1 MSINNK
7 RNADI
12 RQAIKDA
19 GLFIYEVAELF
30 GVAESTFLRWLH
42 STLPE
47 DKRKTILERIKA
59 NARKGGDD
67 R

>member
-1 MSINNK
+1 MSISTR

-47 DKRKTILERIKA
+47 DKRKAMLECIKA
-59 NARKGGDD
+59 NARKGGEQ
-67 R
+67 